1 MLGSIG
7 RMAMPFYILFAGTR
21 MELSGAMLGLLTTIW
36 MLSGTVTN
44 LLWGEIADRKGY
56 RVVMIITLALWVIA
70 HCQLL
75 VIQEVYGVMIF
86 FVIFGI
92 AISGFNQARMNM
104 VLELGSDADIPLR
117 VAASNMASN
126 TVGVIGPLLGGLI
139 VLAMGY
145 EIIFII
151 CILVQSVA
159 LVIMLNFVPEPRSLE
174 AKLSE
179 DDELV

>member
-1 MLGSIG
+1 MCIRDS
-7 RMAMPFYILFAGTR
+7 
-21 MELSGAMLGLLTTIW
+21 
-36 MLSGTVTN
+36 
-44 LLWGEIADRKGY
+44 
-56 RVVMIITLALWVIA
+56 
-70 HCQLL
+70 CQLL
-75 VIQEVYGVMIF
+75 VTQEVYGVMIF
-86 FVIFGI
+86 FVVFGI

-126 TVGVIGPLLGGLI
+126 TVGAIGPLLGGLI

-159 LVIMLNFVPEPRSLE
+159 LAIMLNSVPEPRSLE